1 VAVKLLSRFRWA
13 DARFWVGGVSW
24 LGFLTYIDFMTAGF
38 PHEPVPQVGATVP
51 VQSHAT
57 TVYMPANL
65 AMFVESAPIVGMIVI
80 VAVLAVCE
88 NVFRTW
94 KSRRGDR
101 TV

>member
-1 VAVKLLSRFRWA
+1 M
-13 DARFWVGGVSW
+13 
-24 LGFLTYIDFMTAGF
+24 GFLTYVDFMTAGF
-38 PHEPVPQVGATVP
+38 PREPMARVGATVP
-51 VQSHAT
+51 VQSHGT

-94 KSRRGDR
+94 KSRRSAR
-101 TV
+101 TA